1 MESTNIPVEIEAK
14 FKQATVKGGVAV
26 LQFEVATEEQA
37 MFTISVI
44 TKSDEAFDK
53 FMDARERFAK
63 WIVEHAVVIDE
74 ALTERKYNRMLNEEV
89 R

>member
-1 MESTNIPVEIEAK
+1 MEDY
-14 FKQATVKGGVAV
+14 KGMLAE
-26 LQFEVATEEQA
+26 LAELATEEQA
-37 MFTISVI
+37 MFAISVI
-44 TKSDEAFDK
+44 TKTDESFDR
-53 FMDARERFAK
+53 FMDASERLSK

>member
-1 MESTNIPVEIEAK
+1 
-14 FKQATVKGGVAV
+14 
-26 LQFEVATEEQA
+26 

-53 FMDARERFAK
+53 FMDARERLAK

>member
-1 MESTNIPVEIEAK
+1 MADY
-14 FKQATVKGGVAV
+14 KGMFAE
-26 LQFEVATEEQA
+26 LADLTTEEQA

-53 FMDARERFAK
+53 FIDARERLAK
-63 WIVEHAVVIDE
+63 WIVEHAAVINE
-74 ALTERKYNRMLNEEV
+74 ALTEKKYNDMLNEEV

>member
-1 MESTNIPVEIEAK
+1 MEDY
-14 FKQATVKGGVAV
+14 KGMFAE
-26 LQFEVATEEQA
+26 LADLATEEQA

-53 FMDARERFAK
+53 FMDACERLSK
-63 WIVEHAVVIDE
+63 WIVEHVAVIDE
-74 ALTERKYNRMLNEEV
+74 AITEKKYNDMLNEEV